1 MKLGVFVPI
10 GTLNANP
17 DFVGAVGPAIE
28 ERGFE
33 SIWVAEHVVLFDN
46 YASQYPYSDT
56 GRFPGG
62 GDSGLLE
69 PLTALAYIAATT
81 RTLRL
86 GTGIC
91 LVAQRNPVYTA
102 KQVAD
107 VDVLSGGRVDFGI
120 GVGWLREEFE
130 AVGMPF
136 EHRGGRADEHLAVME
151 ALRPEDPSS

>member
-1 MKLGVFVPI
+1 MKVGAFVPV

-17 DFVGAVGPAIE
+17 EFVGALGPALE
-28 ERGFE
+28 ARSFE
-33 SIWVAEHVVLFDN
+33 SVWVAEHIVLFDE
-46 YASQYPYSDT
+46 YASQYPYAEN

-69 PLTALAYIAATT
+69 PLTALAYLAAVTD
-81 RTLRL
+81 RIRL

-107 VDVLSGGRVDFGI
+107 V
-120 GVGWLREEFE
+120 
-130 AVGMPF
+130 
-136 EHRGGRADEHLAVME
+136 
-151 ALRPEDPSS
+151 

>member
-1 MKLGVFVPI
+1 MKIGAFVPV

-17 DFVGAVGPAIE
+17 DFVGALGPVLE

-33 SIWVAEHVVLFDN
+33 SVWLAEHVVLFDD
-46 YASQYPYSDT
+46 YASKYPYAAS

-81 RTLRL
+81 STLRL

-91 LVAQRNPVYTA
+91 LGGQRHPVYTA
-102 KQVAD
+102 KRVAVRD
-107 VDVLSGGRVDFGI
+107 VPSGGR
-120 GVGWLREEFE
+120 LHCRT
-130 AVGMPF
+130 
-136 EHRGGRADEHLAVME
+136 RTGRPPV
-151 ALRPEDPSS
+151 